1 MKFTS
6 NIGKEELLSVYSQAL
21 ADAEKKMMIAILGLG
36 INPDTFEMTDIPSI
50 EESLIESDVEGRDKV
65 EVVKRLASLIEIV
78 NEKIAN
84 L

>member
-21 ADAEKKMMIAILGLG
+21 VDAEKKVIVALLGLG
-36 INPDTFEMTDIPSI
+36 VNPDSFEPGDVDSI
-50 EESLIESDVEGRDKV
+50 EASLLENDVEGRDRI
-65 EVVKRLASLIEIV
+65 EVLRKLLSLIDVV
-78 NEKIAN
+78 NGKIEA

>member
-21 ADAEKKMMIAILGLG
+21 VDAEKKMMIAILGLG

-50 EESLIESDVEGRDKV
+50 EASLIESDVEGRDKV

-78 NEKIAN
+78 NEKIDS